1 MLFITWPTISIRSVP
16 MAIGVNGYSQPS
28 DWICS
33 LPITYI
39 SAVAQPG
46 GCIVR
51 VKCMNKT
58 ESETLARITVQF
70 LICHQNF

>member
-1 MLFITWPTISIRSVP
+1 